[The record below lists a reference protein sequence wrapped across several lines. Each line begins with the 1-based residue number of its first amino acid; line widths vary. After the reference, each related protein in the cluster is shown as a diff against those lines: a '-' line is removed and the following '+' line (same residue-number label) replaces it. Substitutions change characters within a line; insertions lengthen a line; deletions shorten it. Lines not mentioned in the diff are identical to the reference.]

1 MRSNGILMHISS
13 LPSPHGI
20 GSMGKP
26 ARDFADFLAAAGQ
39 KYWQILPVCPTGYGD
54 SPYQSVSTNAGNPYF
69 IDLDELKND
78 GLLLAEEYEN
88 IDWESTAD
96 DINYGALYNKRYP
109 VLKLAVDRF
118 VKSPAD
124 DYEVFC
130 SENAFW
136 LDDYALFMAL
146 KNSFG
151 GVAWHNWEQSV
162 RNREEAAMAKAK
174 ADYADEITFWKVV
187 QYLFFRQWK
196 QLREYVNSKGIQF
209 IGDLPIYVSLD
220 GVNAWS
226 QPQLF
231 QLDENRY
238 PVEVAGCPPDG
249 FSADGQLWGN
259 PLYDWDYMEK
269 DGYSW
274 WIQRIKY
281 LCSVYDVL
289 RIDHFR
295 GFESYY
301 AIPYG
306 DTNAKRGRW
315 KQGPSMKLFNAIEA
329 AIGHQPIIA
338 EDLGY
343 LTPEVKQMLKDSG
356 FPGMKV
362 LEFGFDTRD
371 DNSTEYLPYK
381 YPVNCIAYVG
391 THDNDTAMGW
401 IETANPEDILLAKE
415 YLCLNEEE
423 GFNWG
428 LMRSLWTTAADTT
441 IVQAQDILGLGS
453 ESRMN
458 TPSSVGKNWRWRA
471 LPGVFT
477 KELAEKLYHKM
488 KLYGRLQ

>member
-26 ARDFADFLAAAGQ
+26 AREFADFLAAAGQ

-54 SPYQSVSTNAGNPYF
+54 SPYQSFSTNAGNPYF

-88 IDWESTAD
+88 IDWESAED
-96 DINYGALYNKRYP
+96 DVNYGVLYNKRYP
-109 VLKLAVDRF
+109 VLRLAVNRF
-118 VKSPAD
+118 LENLPE
-124 DYEVFC
+124 DYESFC
-130 SENAFW
+130 NENSFW
-136 LDDYALFMAL
+136 LDDYALFMTL
-146 KNSFG
+146 KNAFG
-151 GVAWHNWEQSV
+151 GASWHNWENSL
-162 RNREEAAMAKAK
+162 RNREEAAIAQAKL
-174 ADYADEITFWKVV
+174 DYAQDISFWKVL
-187 QYLFFRQWK
+187 QYLFFKQWK
-196 QLREYVNSKGIQF
+196 QLREYVNSKGISF

-220 GVNAWS
+220 GVDAWS

-269 DGYSW
+269 EGYSW

-281 LCSVYDVL
+281 LCSVYDIL

-295 GFESYY
+295 GFDSYY

-306 DTNAKRGRW
+306 DTTAKNGYW
-315 KQGPSMKLFNAIEA
+315 KQGPGMKLFKAIEEK
-329 AIGHQPIIA
+329 IGRQPIIA

-343 LTPEVKQMLKDSG
+343 LTDSVKQLLSDSG

-371 DNSTEYLPYK
+371 DNSVEYLPYK
-381 YPVNCIAYVG
+381 YIPNSVAYIG
-391 THDNDTAMGW
+391 THDNDTAVGW
-401 IETANPEDILLAKE
+401 MNTAYEKDIKIAKE
-415 YLCLNEEE
+415 YLNLTEEE
-423 GFNWG
+423 GYNWG
-428 LMRSLWTTAADTT
+428 LMRSLWITASDMT

-453 ESRMN
+453 EARMN

-477 KELAEKLYHKM
+477 KELAEKLYNKM
-488 KLYGRLQ
+488 KLYGRL

>member
-26 ARDFADFLAAAGQ
+26 AREFADFLADAGQ

-54 SPYQSVSTNAGNPYF
+54 SPYQSFSTNAGNPYF

-88 IDWESTAD
+88 IDWESAAD
-96 DINYGALYNKRYP
+96 DVNYGVLYNKRYP
-109 VLKLAVDRF
+109 VLKLAVERF
-118 VKSPAD
+118 VKNPAE
-124 DYEVFC
+124 DYEAFC
-130 SENAFW
+130 QENAFW

-146 KNSFG
+146 KNAFG
-151 GVAWHNWEQSV
+151 GISWHNWEQGI
-162 RNREEAAMAKAK
+162 RNREEAAIAKAK
-174 ADYADEITFWKVV
+174 ADYREDIAFWKVL
-187 QYLFFRQWK
+187 QYLFFKQWK
-196 QLREYVNSKGIQF
+196 QLREYVNGKGIKF

-220 GVNAWS
+220 GVDAWS

-274 WIQRIKY
+274 WIKRIEY

-306 DTNAKRGRW
+306 DTTAKNGYW
-315 KQGPSMKLFNAIEA
+315 KQGPSIKLFKAIEEK
-329 AIGHQPIIA
+329 IGRQPIIA

-343 LTPEVKQMLKDSG
+343 LTPEVKQMLDDSG

-371 DNSTEYLPYK
+371 ANSTEYLPYK
-381 YPVNCIAYVG
+381 YPVNCVAYVG

-401 IETANPEDILLAKE
+401 METAYADDIVLVKE

-423 GFNWG
+423 GYNWG
-428 LMRSLWTTAADTT
+428 LMRSLWITAADTT
-441 IVQAQDILGLGS
+441 IIQAQDILGLGS

-477 KELAEKLYHKM
+477 KELAAKLRHKM
-488 KLYGRLQ
+488 ELYARI

>member
-1 MRSNGILMHISS
+1 
-13 LPSPHGI
+13 
-20 GSMGKP
+20 
-26 ARDFADFLAAAGQ
+26 
-39 KYWQILPVCPTGYGD
+39 
-54 SPYQSVSTNAGNPYF
+54 
-69 IDLDELKND
+69 
-78 GLLLAEEYEN
+78 
-88 IDWESTAD
+88 
-96 DINYGALYNKRYP
+96 
-109 VLKLAVDRF
+109 
-118 VKSPAD
+118 
-124 DYEVFC
+124 
-130 SENAFW
+130 
-136 LDDYALFMAL
+136 MAL
-146 KNSFG
+146 KNAFG
-151 GVAWHNWEQSV
+151 GISWHNWEQGI
-162 RNREEAAMAKAK
+162 RNREEAAIAKAK
-174 ADYADEITFWKVV
+174 ADYAEDILFWKVL
-187 QYLFFRQWK
+187 QYLFFKQWK
-196 QLREYVNSKGIQF
+196 QLREYVNGKGIKF

-220 GVNAWS
+220 GVDAWS

-281 LCSVYDVL
+281 LCGVYDVL

-306 DTNAKRGRW
+306 DTTAKNGYW
-315 KQGPSMKLFNAIEA
+315 KQGPSIKLFKAIEEK
-329 AIGHQPIIA
+329 IGRQSIIA

-343 LTPEVKQMLKDSG
+343 LTPEVKQMLEDSG

-371 DNSTEYLPYK
+371 ENSAEYLPYK
-381 YPVNCIAYVG
+381 YPVNCVAYVG
-391 THDNDTAMGW
+391 THDNDTAIGW
-401 IETANPEDILLAKE
+401 MDTAYADDIVLAKE

-423 GFNWG
+423 GYNWG
-428 LMRSLWTTAADTT
+428 LMRSLWITAADTT
-441 IVQAQDILGLGS
+441 IVQVQDLLGLGS

-458 TPSSVGKNWRWRA
+458 TPSSIGKNWRWRA

-477 KELAEKLYHKM
+477 KELAAKLRHKM
-488 KLYGRLQ
+488 ELYGRI

>member
-26 ARDFADFLAAAGQ
+26 AREFADFLAAAGQ
-39 KYWQILPVCPTGYGD
+39 SYWQILPICPTGYGD
-54 SPYQSVSTNAGNPYF
+54 SPYQSFSTNAGNPYF
-69 IDLDELKND
+69 IDLDDLEND
-78 GLLLAEEYEN
+78 GLLLSEEYKD
-88 IDWESTAD
+88 IDWESSSD

-109 VLKLAVDRF
+109 VLKKAVERF
-118 VKSPAD
+118 IAAPAD
-124 DYEVFC
+124 DYRAFC
-130 SENAFW
+130 ENNSFW

-146 KNSFG
+146 KNAFS
-151 GVAWHNWEQSV
+151 GVSWHNWEQGI
-162 RNREEAAMAKAK
+162 RNREEAAIAKAK
-174 ADYADEITFWKVV
+174 ADYAEDIRFWKVL
-187 QYLFFRQWK
+187 QYLFFRQWN
-196 QLREYVNSKGIQF
+196 QLRDYVNGKGIKF

-220 GVNAWS
+220 GVDAWS
-226 QPQLF
+226 HPELF

-259 PLYDWDYMEK
+259 PLYDWDNMEK

-274 WIQRIKY
+274 WIKRIKY
-281 LCSVYDVL
+281 LCGVYDVL

-306 DTNAKRGRW
+306 DTTAKNGYW
-315 KQGPSMKLFNAIEA
+315 KKGPGMKLFNAIEKE
-329 AIGHQPIIA
+329 IGRQPIIA

-343 LTPEVKQMLKDSG
+343 LTDDVKQMLSDSG

-371 DNSTEYLPYK
+371 ENSPEYLPYK
-381 YPVNCIAYVG
+381 YPVNCVAYVG

-401 IETANPEDILLAKE
+401 MQTANPEDIELAKE
-415 YLCLNEEE
+415 YLHLTEEE
-423 GFNWG
+423 GYNWG
-428 LMRSLWTTAADTT
+428 LMRSLWITAADIT

-477 KELAEKLYHKM
+477 QELAEKLYHKM
-488 KLYGRLQ
+488 KLYSRLK